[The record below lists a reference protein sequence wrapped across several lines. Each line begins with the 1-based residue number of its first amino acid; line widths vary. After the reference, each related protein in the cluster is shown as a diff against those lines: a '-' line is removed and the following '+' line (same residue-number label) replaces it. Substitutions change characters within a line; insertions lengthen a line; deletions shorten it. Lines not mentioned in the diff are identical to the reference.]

1 MRVFGHHHHRC
12 DDPYAEAPIW
22 ALELAVIMGLILEN
36 QETIMATNAEI
47 KTKLDALTADVAEET
62 NVIAGMETL
71 LSNLSEIIAKLKLDA
86 TNAQVDPA
94 IVDQIDALGQAVSAN
109 KTRIAK
115 DVTDNTPAA

>member
-1 MRVFGHHHHRC
+1 
-12 DDPYAEAPIW
+12 
-22 ALELAVIMGLILEN
+22 
-36 QETIMATNAEI
+36 MATNAEI